1 MPKKKQSTSRQ
12 AERMIHVRLKNST
25 HRLLRVRAAEDDVTI
40 QEWVTSLIERAL
52 NNSSG
57 GREEKRCGN

>member
-12 AERMIHVRLKNST
+12 AERMIHVRLKNSA